1 MNSIPSNRIALISVL
16 LILPALL
23 LCACGV
29 LESAF
34 GLTAANNLVGS
45 ILATST
51 GKVLLSG
58 ASVMGGVFI
67 SLALNL
73 WMLCRIRV
81 GLDTGTVYVTFY
93 FARAVRH
100 LIFAAVATL
109 LAGLLLFYVFVENFR
124 IIAR

>member
-1 MNSIPSNRIALISVL
+1 MPSNRVVLISAL
-16 LILPALL
+16 LILPALF
-23 LCACGV
+23 LCVCGV

-34 GLTAANNLVGS
+34 GLTAVNNLVGS
-45 ILATST
+45 ILATPAGS
-51 GKVLLSG
+51 VLLSG
-58 ASVMGGVFI
+58 ATVMGGVFI

-93 FARAVRH
+93 VARALRH
-100 LIFAAVATL
+100 LIFAAVATS

-124 IIAR
+124 IVAR